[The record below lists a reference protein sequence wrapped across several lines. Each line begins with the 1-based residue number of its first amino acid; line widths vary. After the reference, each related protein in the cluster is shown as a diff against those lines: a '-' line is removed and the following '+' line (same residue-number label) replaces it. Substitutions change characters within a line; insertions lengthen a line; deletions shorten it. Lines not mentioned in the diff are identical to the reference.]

1 MTALTDKQWAV
12 ISPLLPKQNFV
23 KGGRPRADDRE
34 TFNGILWVLRTGAQ
48 WNELPVKYGSPMT
61 CWRRLNNWQKKG
73 VWRKIWKKLLIILD
87 KQSKIDLEVTYLD
100 GTFAPAKKG
109 DLK

>member
-1 MTALTDKQWAV
+1 MRKLSQSQWAV
-12 ISPLLPKQNFV
+12 IEPLLPHQDFR
-23 KGGRPRADDRE
+23 KGGRPRANDKKTIE
-34 TFNGILWVLRTGAQ
+34 GILWVLRTGAQ